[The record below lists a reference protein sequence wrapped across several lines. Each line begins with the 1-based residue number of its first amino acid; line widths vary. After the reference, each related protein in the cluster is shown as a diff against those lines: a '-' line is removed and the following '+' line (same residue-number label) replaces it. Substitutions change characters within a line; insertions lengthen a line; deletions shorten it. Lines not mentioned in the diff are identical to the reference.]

1 MSIVPKTDRSSQTTV
16 AVSSAGPFLL
26 GFRLYDVDGILV
38 YVNGIQ
44 RADWTLSADFA
55 DGVATDASITFSS
68 PLAISDEIIIDASL
82 APWRAEDL
90 VNGDGNLVQKLNVEL
105 GRVWSSL
112 SEIRRDAM
120 RAVRGFA
127 AIPPVGDVDLLNI
140 AQAETYANE
149 AAASAASAAADAAL
163 AQSAQ
168 ENLYDNYAGA
178 WQNTTNYTRGQWVQD
193 GGSSYLC
200 IANHTSLS
208 ALNRPGLGSGW
219 ASYWALFAAKG
230 NPGTGTGDV
239 VATNAGSEYV
249 SVAGAFRNN
258 ISAMLRAITKRS
270 GLNLATDTTIDST
283 IYNSD
288 GTNTN
293 GPSGN
298 ADGDSFVSSKIDNST
313 YNFLWFGNAR
323 AWLGRRVAD
332 ANSWVELATKP
343 YVDTYLGLAQFTSR
357 FASGTNGA
365 SFPTGSAA
373 ALEITN
379 TDHAGLGVTLASN
392 QITFT
397 NAGTYLVEA
406 IAPFANASGAT
417 RNAQISLYN
426 VTQAAEA
433 ARGQSSRVANNVAHN
448 LMLSAAITVDAGDI
462 IELRGIANGVN
473 ALNGN
478 AASLGQEVFNIVRI
492 TRLG

>member
-1 MSIVPKTDRSSQTTV
+1 MSTVPKTDRSSQTTV

-44 RADWTLSADFA
+44 RFDWTLSADFT

-68 PLAISDEIIIDASL
+68 ALSVSDEIIIDASL
-82 APWRAEDL
+82 APWREEDL
-90 VNGDGNLVQKLNVEL
+90 INGDRNLVQKLNVEL

-178 WQNTTNYTRGQWVQD
+178 WQNATNYTRGQWVQD

-200 IANHTSLS
+200 IANHTSLG

-230 NPGTGTGDV
+230 SPGAGTGDV
-239 VATNAGSEYV
+239 VAANAGSEYV

-258 ISAMLRAITKRS
+258 ISAMLRAITKRT
-270 GLNLATDTTIDST
+270 GLDLATDTTIDSS

-313 YNFLWFGNAR
+313 YNYLWFGNAR

-332 ANSWVELATKP
+332 VNTWVELATKA
-343 YVDTYLGLAQFTSR
+343 YVDSKGMPAPNFESSEITLVSDGDFSVAHSLGAVPNLVIAVLVCKTANLGYAVGDELVLAGN
-357 FASGTNGA
+357 SGTN
-365 SFPTGSAA
+365 T
-373 ALEITN
+373 
-379 TDHAGLGVTLASN
+379 GVTWA
-392 QITFT
+392 
-397 NAGTYLVEA
+397 
-406 IAPFANASGAT
+406 
-417 RNAQISLYN
+417 
-426 VTQAAEA
+426 
-433 ARGQSSRVANNVAHN
+433 
-448 LMLSAAITVDAGDI
+448 
-462 IELRGIANGVN
+462 ANGTNIVGSIGSQIPVN
-473 ALNGN
+473 AIGKTSGN
-478 AASLGQEVFNIVRI
+478 I
-492 TRLG
+492 TYANWKLVLRAWL

>member
-1 MSIVPKTDRSSQTTV
+1 MTLAYSTRYKLYQPVVLTDTFVVPFPIFSNNDLRV
-16 AVSSAGPFLL
+16 E
-26 GFRLYDVDGILV
+26 VDGVETSLFSV
-38 YVNGIQ
+38 TATYSGG
-44 RADWTLSADFA
+44 RAE
-55 DGVATDASITFSS
+55 DASIVLDDAVTGVDVEIFGDKLPARETDYLPSS
-68 PLAISDEIIIDASL
+68 PDLAKNLQLDVDVLTAIIQ
-82 APWRAEDL
+82 E
-90 VNGDGNLVQKLNVEL
+90 VV
-105 GRVWSSL
+105 
-112 SEIRRDAM
+112 RDAL
-120 RAVRGFA
+120 A
-127 AIPPVGDVDLLNI
+127 ALTAATA
-140 AQAETYANE
+140 AQAVVDSVADNAAS

-178 WQNTTNYTRGQWVQD
+178 WQNTTSYTRGQWVQD

-230 NPGTGTGDV
+230 NPGAGTGDV
-239 VATNAGSEYV
+239 VAANAGSEYV

-313 YNFLWFGNAR
+313 YNYLWFGNAR

-332 ANSWVELATKP
+332 VNTWVELATKA
-343 YVDTYLGLAQFTSR
+343 YVDSKGMPAPNFESAEITLVSDGDFSVAHSLGAVPNLVIAVLVCKTANLGYAVGDELVLAGN
-357 FASGTNGA
+357 SGTNTGITWA
-365 SFPTGSAA
+365 ANGTNIVGSFGS
-373 ALEITN
+373 
-379 TDHAGLGVTLASN
+379 
-392 QITFT
+392 QIPV
-397 NAGTYLVEA
+397 NA
-406 IAPFANASGAT
+406 IGAT
-417 RNAQISLYN
+417 SGNITY
-426 VTQAAEA
+426 
-433 ARGQSSRVANNVAHN
+433 ANWKLV
-448 LMLSAAITVDAGDI
+448 
-462 IELRGIANGVN
+462 LRAW
-473 ALNGN
+473 L
-478 AASLGQEVFNIVRI
+478 
-492 TRLG
+492 